1 MQENENL
8 IEEEVA
14 QKSPVFLI
22 VLCVL
27 SWISAASSGFFS
39 LVNLLFYES
48 RKHNSL
54 MELELKKEEYEIL
67 PSSDINDLAIEITEA
82 TIVSVEKFFAHINT
96 SNFIVAVVSALAVY
110 WMFKRLKKGF
120 YLYAAIHILAFIP
133 AYLYMTPSSISGTL
147 MLLNVFF
154 TLLFVTL
161 YATQLKKMK

>member
-82 TIVSVEKFFAHINT
+82 TIVSVEKFLPT
-96 SNFIVAVVSALAVY
+96 S
-110 WMFKRLKKGF
+110 
-120 YLYAAIHILAFIP
+120 IHPIL
-133 AYLYMTPSSISGTL
+133 LSLS
-147 MLLNVFF
+147 
-154 TLLFVTL
+154 
-161 YATQLKKMK
+161 